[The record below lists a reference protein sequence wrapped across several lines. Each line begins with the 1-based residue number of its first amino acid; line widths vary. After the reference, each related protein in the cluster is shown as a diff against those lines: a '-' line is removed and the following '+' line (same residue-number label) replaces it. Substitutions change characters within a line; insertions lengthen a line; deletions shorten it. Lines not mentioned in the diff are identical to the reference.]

1 MKHVPR
7 RKLLNSTKFAHIRPW
22 GYILQG
28 KRNGGRKAIWEKR
41 GKIARPISFAA
52 SGSLL
57 QDLEILVTNNPS
69 TTLSA
74 PPSAGSNYTGDTAT
88 MHTLNG
94 DSTVSTTRAEYASHP
109 IRFPAAQSIL
119 LLRTLTSQRACM
131 HSRTDQS
138 FHPGT
143 RRAYHAGRRNPHKN
157 DHHHGTCPHEYM
169 KEISPGA
176 AASRIPGGIMVL
188 HCAFCNEGALSLVG
202 MGLSKHWHH
211 LCTVSP

>member
-41 GKIARPISFAA
+41 GKIAGPISSAA

-57 QDLEILVTNNPS
+57 QNNPS

-143 RRAYHAGRRNPHKN
+143 RRAYHAGRPNPHKN
-157 DHHHGTCPHEYM
+157 DHHHGTCPQEYM

-176 AASRIPGGIMVL
+176 AASRIPGGIS
-188 HCAFCNEGALSLVG
+188 ALSLVG